1 MKIVVA
7 QPQRAKEYQHVGPIS
22 VIVPQAEYI
31 GFCRLIMDGGWVI
44 THTEDESRAVEKVI
58 AERGA
63 K

>member
-7 QPQRAKEYQHVGPIS
+7 QPQKAKEYQHVGPIS
-22 VIVPQAEYI
+22 VIVPEAEYI

-44 THTEDESRAVEKVI
+44 TDTEEEVHAVERVMKEVN
-58 AERGA
+58 